1 MYENNLCP
9 GEAETAKRC
18 GKIASTYG
26 SEASPQELLGSL
38 SFCAFPC
45 IPRMV

>member
-18 GKIASTYG
+18 GKIASMVVK
-26 SEASPQELLGSL
+26 LRHK
-38 SFCAFPC
+38 SFS
-45 IPRMV
+45 VH